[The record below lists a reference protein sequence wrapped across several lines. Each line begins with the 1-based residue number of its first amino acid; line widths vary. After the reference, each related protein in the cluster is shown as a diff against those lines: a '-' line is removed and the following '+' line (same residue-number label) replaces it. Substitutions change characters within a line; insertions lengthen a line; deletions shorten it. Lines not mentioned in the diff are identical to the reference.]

1 MSVASL
7 VESRAFGALSRQHN
21 PIKKKTKMDT
31 LKRFATGVALC
42 ALLTFSLGS
51 HADEIQDA
59 NKLFKQGQLT
69 QALEKVNGYLADKP
83 KDAQARFLKGLIVNE
98 QGDAV
103 GAIAIFTEL
112 TNDYPELPEPYNN
125 LAVLYAGQGQYEKA
139 KVALEMA
146 IRTHPSYATA
156 HENLGDIY
164 AKMASQAYD
173 RALQLDKNNTGT
185 KTKLALI
192 RDLFGKGAQNAA
204 PTTPALAVAA
214 AAQPA
219 APAKPVVVAKP
230 APAQPVV
237 AAPTPAKTEPAVTA
251 VATPPVVAAAPVVAI
266 APPAKAVPAAKPVA
280 AATDASANVMQAT
293 RDWAAAW
300 SAKNVKRYLAF
311 YADEFKTPDGETR
324 KAWEKMRNDRISKP
338 KSIKVGIDNAK
349 VEIIDDSHARISF
362 RQSYN
367 ASHFKSVNNK
377 TLSWVKTSTGWQ
389 IAEERSDN

>member
-1 MSVASL
+1 M
-7 VESRAFGALSRQHN
+7 
-21 PIKKKTKMDT
+21 
-31 LKRFATGVALC
+31 
-42 ALLTFSLGS
+42 LLTLSLGS

-59 NKLFKQGQLT
+59 NKLFKQGHLT
-69 QALEKVNGYLADKP
+69 QALDLVNNYLANKP

-98 QGDAV
+98 QGDAM
-103 GAIAIFTEL
+103 GAISIFTEL

-173 RALQLDKNNTGT
+173 RALQLDKNNAGT

-192 RDLFGKGAQNAA
+192 RDLFGKGGQNAKSA
-204 PTTPALAVAA
+204 PSALAES
-214 AAQPA
+214 
-219 APAKPVVVAKP
+219 
-230 APAQPVV
+230 APAQPTTPTQQAV
-237 AAPTPAKTEPAVTA
+237 AVAPAQPDVPAPAVKPET
-251 VATPPVVAAAPVVAI
+251 ATPPTEKPVTVASAPAI
-266 APPAKAVPAAKPVA
+266 AATPKAEPVPQPVKA
-280 AATDASANVMQAT
+280 TTTDASAEIMLAT
-293 RDWAAAW
+293 REWAAAW

-311 YADEFKTPDGETR
+311 YAAEFKTPNGESR
-324 KAWEKMRNDRISKP
+324 SAWEKMRHDRISKP

-349 VEIIDDSHARISF
+349 VEIIDATHARISF
-362 RQSYN
+362 RQHYN

-377 TLSWVKTSTGWQ
+377 ALNWLKTSAGWQ
-389 IAEERSDN
+389 IVEEHSDN

>member
-1 MSVASL
+1 M
-7 VESRAFGALSRQHN
+7 
-21 PIKKKTKMDT
+21 
-31 LKRFATGVALC
+31 
-42 ALLTFSLGS
+42 LLAFSLSS

-69 QALEKVNGYLADKP
+69 QALDKVNGYLANKP

-98 QGDAV
+98 QGDAM

-192 RDLFGKGAQNAA
+192 RDLFGKSAHSTT

-214 AAQPA
+214 PAQAATPAKPVVIATPAPAQPA
-219 APAKPVVVAKP
+219 VATAPAAKPVVVA
-230 APAQPVV
+230 AS
-237 AAPTPAKTEPAVTA
+237 
-251 VATPPVVAAAPVVAI
+251 PVVAAAP
-266 APPAKAVPAAKPVA
+266 PAKTGPAPTPKPVA
-280 AATDASANVMQAT
+280 APATDTSAEIMRAT

-311 YADEFKTPDGETR
+311 YAAEFKTPNGEAR
-324 KAWEKMRNDRISKP
+324 KAWDKMRQDRISKP
-338 KSIKVGIDNAK
+338 KSIKVAIDNAK
-349 VEIIDDSHARISF
+349 VDIIDDSHARISF
-362 RQSYN
+362 RQSYQ
-367 ASHFKSVNNK
+367 ASHFKSLNNK
-377 TLSWVKTSTGWQ
+377 TLSWVKTSAGWQ
-389 IAEERSDN
+389 IVEERNDN

>member
-7 VESRAFGALSRQHN
+7 VESRAFGALGQQHN

-31 LKRFATGVALC
+31 LKRFATGVALSM
-42 ALLTFSLGS
+42 LLAFSFSS
-51 HADEIQDA
+51 HADEVQDA

-69 QALEKVNGYLADKP
+69 QALDKVNGYLATKP

-112 TNDYPELPEPYNN
+112 TNDFPELPEPYNN

-204 PTTPALAVAA
+204 PTTPALAVAPP
-214 AAQPA
+214 AQA
-219 APAKPVVVAKP
+219 TTSAKPVVVAAA
-230 APAQPVV
+230 APAQPKAAPAAPV
-237 AAPTPAKTEPAVTA
+237 AAPVV
-251 VATPPVVAAAPVVAI
+251 VATPGVAAAPAKTAPAPTPKPAVAP
-266 APPAKAVPAAKPVA
+266 APDVRAEI
-280 AATDASANVMQAT
+280 MQAT

-311 YADEFKTPDGETR
+311 YAAEFKTPNGEAR
-324 KAWEKMRNDRISKP
+324 KTWEKVRHDRISKP
-338 KSIKVGIDNAK
+338 KSIKVAIDNAK

-362 RQSYN
+362 RQSYQ
-367 ASHFKSVNNK
+367 ASHFKSLNNK
-377 TLSWVKTSTGWQ
+377 TLSWVRTSAGWQ
-389 IAEERSDN
+389 IVEERSDN

>member
-1 MSVASL
+1 M
-7 VESRAFGALSRQHN
+7 
-21 PIKKKTKMDT
+21 
-31 LKRFATGVALC
+31 
-42 ALLTFSLGS
+42 LLTFAIGS

-59 NKLFKQGQLT
+59 NKLFKQGQLA
-69 QALEKVNGYLADKP
+69 QALDKVNGYLANKP

-98 QGDAV
+98 QGDAM

-192 RDLFGKGAQNAA
+192 RDLFGKGANAKPA
-204 PTTPALAVAA
+204 PPALAESAP
-214 AAQPA
+214 AQAA
-219 APAKPVVVAKP
+219 APAKPVVAA
-230 APAQPVV
+230 APAQPEAAPMQAKAAPV
-237 AAPTPAKTEPAVTA
+237 AAPVEKPAVA
-251 VATPPVVAAAPVVAI
+251 VTAPVVAV
-266 APPAKAVPAAKPVA
+266 APVAKVEPAAKPVA
-280 AATDASANVMQAT
+280 APAPDASAEIMRAT
-293 RDWAAAW
+293 REWAAAW
-300 SAKNVKRYLAF
+300 AAKNVKRYLAF
-311 YADEFKTPDGETR
+311 YAPEFRTPDGEAR
-324 KAWEKMRNDRISKP
+324 SAWEKMRHDRISKP

-349 VEIIDDSHARISF
+349 VEIIDDTHARISF
-362 RQSYN
+362 RQNYN

-377 TLSWVKTSTGWQ
+377 TLSWVKTAAGWQ
-389 IAEERSDN
+389 IAEEHSDN

>member
-1 MSVASL
+1 M
-7 VESRAFGALSRQHN
+7 
-21 PIKKKTKMDT
+21 
-31 LKRFATGVALC
+31 
-42 ALLTFSLGS
+42 LLAFSLGS
-51 HADEIQDA
+51 QADEIQDA

-69 QALEKVNGYLADKP
+69 QALDKVNDYLANKP

-98 QGDAV
+98 QGDAM

-192 RDLFGKGAQNAA
+192 RDLFGKGVQNATST
-204 PTTPALAVAA
+204 PPALAVAA
-214 AAQPA
+214 TAQPA
-219 APAKPVVVAKP
+219 A
-230 APAQPVV
+230 VV
-237 AAPTPAKTEPAVTA
+237 AAPPAPKAAPAVPAAKPVA
-251 VATPPVVAAAPVVAI
+251 VAAPPVVAI
-266 APPAKAVPAAKPVA
+266 APPAKPAPAPQPAAAPAPDVRA
-280 AATDASANVMQAT
+280 QIMQAT

-311 YADEFKTPDGETR
+311 YAAEFKTPNGEAR
-324 KAWEKMRNDRISKP
+324 KPWEKMRHDRISKP
-338 KSIKVGIDNAK
+338 KSIKVAIDNAK
-349 VEIIDDSHARISF
+349 VEIIDDSHADISF
-362 RQSYN
+362 RQSYS
-367 ASHFKSVNNK
+367 ASHFKSMNNK

-389 IAEERSDN
+389 IAEERSEN

>member
-7 VESRAFGALSRQHN
+7 VESRAFGALGLQHN
-21 PIKKKTKMDT
+21 PPKKKTKMDT
-31 LKRFATGVALC
+31 LKRFATGAALC
-42 ALLTFSLGS
+42 MLLAFSLGS
-51 HADEIQDA
+51 HADEVQDA

-69 QALEKVNGYLADKP
+69 QALDMVNGYLANKP

-98 QGDAV
+98 QGDAM

-192 RDLFGKGAQNAA
+192 RDLFGKGAQNATST
-204 PTTPALAVAA
+204 PPALAVAA
-214 AAQPA
+214 ASQPAKPAQPA
-219 APAKPVVVAKP
+219 AVAPV
-230 APAQPVV
+230 APAQPVA
-237 AAPTPAKTEPAVTA
+237 AAPAQPKVVPAAPAEKPVA
-251 VATPPVVAAAPVVAI
+251 VAVPPVVAV
-266 APPAKAVPAAKPVA
+266 APPAKSAPATQPVA
-280 AATDASANVMQAT
+280 APAPDARAQVMQAT

-311 YADEFKTPDGETR
+311 YANEFKTPNGEAR
-324 KAWEKMRNDRISKP
+324 KAWEKIRHDRISKP
-338 KSIKVGIDNAK
+338 KSIKVGIENTK
-349 VEIIDDSHARISF
+349 VEIIDDSHASISF

-377 TLSWVKTSTGWQ
+377 TLSWVKTSAGWR

>member
-1 MSVASL
+1 M
-7 VESRAFGALSRQHN
+7 
-21 PIKKKTKMDT
+21 
-31 LKRFATGVALC
+31 
-42 ALLTFSLGS
+42 LLTFTFNS

-69 QALEKVNGYLADKP
+69 QALDMVNGYLANKP

-98 QGDAV
+98 QGDAMQ
-103 GAIAIFTEL
+103 AISIFTEL

-185 KTKLALI
+185 QTKLALI
-192 RDLFGKGAQNAA
+192 RDLFGKGASNTK
-204 PTTPALAVAA
+204 PKTPALAE
-214 AAQPA
+214 A
-219 APAKPVVVAKP
+219 APAQAAPAEKPVVVA
-230 APAQPVV
+230 
-237 AAPTPAKTEPAVTA
+237 
-251 VATPPVVAAAPVVAI
+251 AAAPVA
-266 APPAKAVPAAKPVA
+266 APSPSLLKAEPAAKPEAKPAIVA
-280 AATDASANVMQAT
+280 TAPVVTPPPAKIEPAAVAQAPDVGADILQST
-293 RDWAAAW
+293 REWAAAW
-300 SAKNVKRYLAF
+300 SAKNVKRYLGF
-311 YADEFKTPDGETR
+311 YADEFKTPDGQSR
-324 KAWEKMRNDRISKP
+324 KAWEQMRHDRVSKP

-349 VEIIDDSHARISF
+349 VELIDDTHARINF
-362 RQSYN
+362 RQHYN

-377 TLSWVKTSTGWQ
+377 TLNWVKTSAGWQ
-389 IAEERSDN
+389 ISEEISN

>member
-1 MSVASL
+1 MRVTSL
-7 VESRAFGALSRQHN
+7 VKSREFGALTSPHC
-21 PIKKKTKMDT
+21 PLKKKAKMDT
-31 LKRFATGVALC
+31 LKRFATAAALC

-59 NKLFKQGQLT
+59 NKLFKQGQLA
-69 QALEKVNGYLADKP
+69 QALDKVNGYLANKP

-139 KVALEMA
+139 RVALEMA

-185 KTKLALI
+185 QTKLALI
-192 RDLFGKGAQNAA
+192 RDLFGKGAQHSA
-204 PTTPALAVAA
+204 PPPPALAAVA

-219 APAKPVVVAKP
+219 APAQPVVVAAA
-230 APAQPVV
+230 APAQAV
-237 AAPTPAKTEPAVTA
+237 AATPQQTK
-251 VATPPVVAAAPVVAI
+251 AAPDTNAEI
-266 APPAKAVPAAKPVA
+266 
-280 AATDASANVMQAT
+280 MQAT

-300 SAKNVKRYLAF
+300 SAKNVKRYLGF
-311 YADEFKTPDGETR
+311 YAAEFKTPNGEAR
-324 KAWEKMRNDRISKP
+324 KAWEKTRNDRVRKPRFIKIS
-338 KSIKVGIDNAK
+338 IDNAK
-349 VEIIDDSHARISF
+349 VEIIDDNHARINF
-362 RQSYN
+362 RQTYN

-377 TLSWVKTSTGWQ
+377 TLNWIKTTTGWK
-389 IAEERSDN
+389 IAEEFSDH

>member
-1 MSVASL
+1 MRLASL
-7 VESRAFGALSRQHN
+7 VESRAFGALGRQHN
-21 PIKKKTKMDT
+21 PLKNKTKMDT
-31 LKRFATGVALC
+31 LKRLTTAVALC
-42 ALLTFSLGS
+42 MMLAFSLGS

-69 QALEKVNGYLADKP
+69 QALDKVNGYLANKP

-98 QGDAV
+98 QGDAL

-125 LAVLYAGQGQYEKA
+125 LAVLYAGLGQYEKA

-173 RALQLDKNNTGT
+173 RALQLDKNNAGT

-192 RDLFGKGAQNAA
+192 RDLFGKGSQNAA
-204 PTTPALAVAA
+204 PATPALTATAT
-214 AAQPA
+214 AQPA
-219 APAKPVVVAKP
+219 APAQPVVVAAAA
-230 APAQPVV
+230 APAQPK
-237 AAPTPAKTEPAVTA
+237 AAPVEPVAKPAVT
-251 VATPPVVAAAPVVAI
+251 AAPVVAV
-266 APPAKAVPAAKPVA
+266 APAVKAAPAPAAKPVTPPA
-280 AATDASANVMQAT
+280 PDVRAEVMQAT

-311 YADEFKTPDGETR
+311 YAPEFKTPNGETR
-324 KAWEKMRNDRISKP
+324 KAWEDLRQDRISKP
-338 KSIKVGIDNAK
+338 KSIKVVIDNVK
-349 VEIIDDSHARISF
+349 VEIIDGSHASISF
-362 RQSYN
+362 LQTYN

-377 TLSWVKTSTGWQ
+377 TLSWLKTSSGWQ
-389 IAEERSDN
+389 ITEERSDN

>member
-1 MSVASL
+1 MRGASL
-7 VESRAFGALSRQHN
+7 VESRAFGALCRQHN

-42 ALLTFSLGS
+42 MLLAFSLNS

-69 QALEKVNGYLADKP
+69 QALDKVNGYLANKP

-98 QGDAV
+98 QGDAM
-103 GAIAIFTEL
+103 GAISIFTEL

-192 RDLFGKGAQNAA
+192 RDLFGKGTQNAA
-204 PTTPALAVAA
+204 PATPALTVAA

-219 APAKPVVVAKP
+219 APTQPVVVA
-230 APAQPVV
+230 APAQPAAAPAAPAAKPIVV
-237 AAPTPAKTEPAVTA
+237 AAPPLVATAPAKTTPA
-251 VATPPVVAAAPVVAI
+251 
-266 APPAKAVPAAKPVA
+266 PAAKPV
-280 AATDASANVMQAT
+280 TDPNAEIMQAT

-300 SAKNVKRYLAF
+300 SAKNVKRYLGF
-311 YADEFKTPDGETR
+311 YAAEFKTPNGEAR
-324 KAWEKMRNDRISKP
+324 KAWEKMRNDRVSKP

-362 RQSYN
+362 RQTYN
-367 ASHFKSVNNK
+367 ASHFKSVSNK
-377 TLSWVKTSTGWQ
+377 TLNWVKTAAGWQ
-389 IAEERSDN
+389 IAEELSDN